1 MKKYISTLLGACAL
15 MALATSCGKDTEG
28 MTGIAYYPVFELQGN
43 PQVVIAA
50 GTAYND
56 PGAVAT
62 IGGRDV
68 SDEIKVS
75 TQLDFADPKPGYY
88 TIVYS
93 VVNSDGFAGTT
104 SRDVIVAS
112 VGDEASGFYT
122 VQPDSYRDYGSV
134 TYFGGYPMIVYG
146 DGSGIYKVSDLLGGW
161 YQYRAG
167 YGVNYALSGEIS
179 IAADGAVSLTDSF
192 LPGWADGAE
201 EMENGRFDSQTG
213 TLSWDVMYAGM
224 HFSLVAS
231 RD

>member
-1 MKKYISTLLGACAL
+1 M
-15 MALATSCGKDTEG
+15 
-28 MTGIAYYPVFELQGN
+28 
-43 PQVVIAA
+43 IAA

-122 VQPDSYRDYGSV
+122 VQPDSYRDV
-134 TYFGGYPMIVYG
+134 WIR
-146 DGSGIYKVSDLLGGW
+146 DLL
-161 YQYRAG
+161 RR
-167 YGVNYALSGEIS
+167 LS
-179 IAADGAVSLTDSF
+179 DDCL
-192 LPGWADGAE
+192 WR
-201 EMENGRFDSQTG
+201 RFG
-213 TLSWDVMYAGM
+213 HL
-224 HFSLVAS
+224 
-231 RD
+231 